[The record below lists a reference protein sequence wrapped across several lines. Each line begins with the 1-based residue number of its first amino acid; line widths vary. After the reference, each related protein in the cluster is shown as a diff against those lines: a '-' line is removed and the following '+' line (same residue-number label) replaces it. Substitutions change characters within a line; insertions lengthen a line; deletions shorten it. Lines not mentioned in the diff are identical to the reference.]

1 MKHYFKMFIISLC
14 MPSLSA
20 AYANPFSP
28 THVRNTRLTSNAE
41 DNLPTPYRPL
51 LRQGGVLFVEDGSGY
66 YPPTN
71 PDPVW
76 DSVLTEILGAGNY
89 GWFGPTTDPFEDGPD
104 YATMQNYDLVIWH
117 NYDQWDNPT
126 LTANDQG
133 NIGTFLDNG
142 GKFWWIAQDGLYS
155 GVPLAWVSLYFH
167 MASANEDYAGSLDSV
182 HLNGLGELSGIN
194 LTTVCDYV
202 TNPYWPDE
210 LIPDGTAHG
219 VIEDADS
226 GKVVGIFYPGVGDWV
241 SAFWAID
248 ARDATFTT
256 WWPEVVQ
263 MVYGMLDAFGV
274 LAIHERQ
281 FHDPSHIL
289 HLSIAPDPI
298 VSRATISYSV
308 PVADNVKMQIYNK
321 AGQMVITLIDE
332 HKRAGSYIVTWN
344 GRDTKGVDVPN
355 GVYFIRLTCGDL
367 ACSRNIVV
375 VK

>member
-1 MKHYFKMFIISLC
+1 MNHYLKMFVIMLC
-14 MPSLSA
+14 VVSLSA
-20 AYANPFSP
+20 AYADPVSRTN
-28 THVRNTRLTSNAE
+28 VRNTRLVSDTGHNS
-41 DNLPTPYRPL
+41 PTPYRPL

-89 GWFGPTTDPFEDGPD
+89 GWFGPTMDPFEDGPD

-126 LTANDQG
+126 LTVNDQN
-133 NIGTFLDNG
+133 NIGAYMDDG

-155 GVPLAWVSLYFH
+155 GVPLGWVSIYFH
-167 MASANEDYAGSLDSV
+167 MASANEDYAGGQDSV
-182 HLNGLGELSGIN
+182 HLNGLAELSGIS
-194 LTTVCDYV
+194 LTTICDYAV
-202 TNPYWPDE
+202 NPYWADE
-210 LIPDGTAHG
+210 LIPDGMAHG

-226 GKVVGIFYPGVGDWV
+226 GKVVGIFYPGIGDWM
-241 SAFWAID
+241 SAFWSID

-274 LAIHERQ
+274 LGIHERQ
-281 FHDPSHIL
+281 LQDPSHTV
-289 HLSIAPDPI
+289 HLSVAPDPI
-298 VSRATISYSV
+298 ARRATINYSI
-308 PVADNVKMQIYNK
+308 PIADNVKLQIYNK

-332 HKRAGSYIVTWN
+332 HKHAGSYIVTWN